1 MKIVLTPDWFL
12 GFDVLIELFS
22 FIVLLIFSTLSLR
35 NYKLNKNKKNFLY
48 IGIGF
53 GLIALAQLTTILT
66 KTILYYDFSLI
77 QQVGSAIITNQIVSS
92 VDIFYYIGFF
102 FYKFLT
108 LMGLYIIYR
117 LHYKRSSIG
126 DSALFI
132 YFILLSALLSTE
144 IYYLFHLTALF
155 ILLMITRNYYL
166 IYKENHFPNTKI
178 LMTVFSILAL
188 SQLLFIFSNEIL
200 QATANVVELI
210 SYTLLL
216 FLNIKIRKD
225 GKKKKSDGD
234 NIRYAGSNSAKRRK
248 H

>member
-22 FIVLLIFSTLSLR
+22 FIVLVIFSTLSLR

-53 GLIALAQLTTILT
+53 GLIALAQLATILT
-66 KTILYYDFSLI
+66 KTVLYYDFSLI
-77 QQVGSAIITNQIVSS
+77 QQVGNAIITNQVVSS

-126 DSALFI
+126 DSALFV
-132 YFILLSALLSTE
+132 YFILLSALLSVE

-155 ILLMITRNYYL
+155 ILLMIARNYYL
-166 IYKENHFPNTKI
+166 IYKDNHFSNTKI
-178 LMTVFSILAL
+178 LMTGFGILAV
-188 SQLLFIFSNEIL
+188 SQFLFIFSNETL

-216 FLNIKIRKD
+216 FLAIKIRKD
-225 GKKKKSDGD
+225 GKKKKSDGN
-234 NIRYAGSNSAKRRK
+234 NIRHAGSNSAKRRK